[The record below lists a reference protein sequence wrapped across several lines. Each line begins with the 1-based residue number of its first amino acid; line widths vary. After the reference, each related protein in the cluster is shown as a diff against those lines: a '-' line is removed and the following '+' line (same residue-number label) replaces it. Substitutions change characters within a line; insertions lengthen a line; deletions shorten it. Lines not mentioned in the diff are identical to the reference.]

1 MKAPLGALYTVSR
14 WGTGATVATFV
25 DSSDVVVTA
34 TSDACPIPTASPATV
49 DALLP
54 TRAGSARE
62 AAVATVATR
71 RGKGAR
77 RTKPTMNPAR
87 SAERLNLNSTSPL
100 GKSFG
105 EMGRGQ
111 PGDARGT
118 NGDGV

>member
-34 TSDACPIPTASPATV
+34 MSDGCARPTASLATV

-71 RGKGAR
+71 RGKGGGRKKPPNTPPAAPR
-77 RTKPTMNPAR
+77 PPTPTPPNRTTAP
-87 SAERLNLNSTSPL
+87 
-100 GKSFG
+100 
-105 EMGRGQ
+105 
-111 PGDARGT
+111 
-118 NGDGV
+118 

>member
-54 TRAGSARE
+54 TRGLAGRLRVVERPHRLRAVRRRDRHADPRTGAVRVALVVERDDELDERVLRHRLGIARQH
-62 AAVATVATR
+62 
-71 RGKGAR
+71 AR
-77 RTKPTMNPAR
+77 D
-87 SAERLNLNSTSPL
+87 RLH
-100 GKSFG
+100 
-105 EMGRGQ
+105 E
-111 PGDARGT
+111 
-118 NGDGV
+118 